1 MRQPEAV
8 GARTNVLRRCSRQ
21 RNESILCHGVK
32 SILEWQ
38 VHINYPGSPLPAPSV
53 RIEDFPIAAAATE
66 SEYPFMWIA
75 MRVSRFHHP
84 LEVFRGIAGV
94 AARFMVES
102 GRRDRL
108 FDRQMAATH
117 SLLIEHHLVRNV
129 RRTLIPVRI
138 FAIELNGQDGPRA
151 DIGAPPLKASTTEKF
166 EANMEIGVLHKA

>member
-1 MRQPEAV
+1 
-8 GARTNVLRRCSRQ
+8 
-21 RNESILCHGVK
+21 
-32 SILEWQ
+32 
-38 VHINYPGSPLPAPSV
+38 
-53 RIEDFPIAAAATE
+53 
-66 SEYPFMWIA
+66 MWIA
-75 MRVSRFHHP
+75 MRVPRFHHP

-94 AARFMVES
+94 AARFIVES
-102 GRRDRL
+102 GRRDRI
-108 FDRQMAATH
+108 FDRQMAETH